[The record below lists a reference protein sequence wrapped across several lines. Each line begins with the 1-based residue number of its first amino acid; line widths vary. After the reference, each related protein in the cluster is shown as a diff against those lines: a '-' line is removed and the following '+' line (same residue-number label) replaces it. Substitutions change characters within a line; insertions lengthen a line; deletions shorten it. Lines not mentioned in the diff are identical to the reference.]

1 MKLTLTYA
9 FLAFIATMTNIGVQ
23 ELVIVSYSGAFALLL
38 SVVAGTGVGLIVK
51 YALDKRFIFRFQA
64 RDKVQDGQTFLL
76 YTLTGMAT
84 TMIFLG
90 FEFGF
95 HLVFETKA
103 MRYLGAVIGLGLGY
117 LGKYQLDKRFVFRTT

>member
-84 TMIFLG
+84 TMVFLG

-117 LGKYQLDKRFVFRTT
+117 LGKYQLDKRFVFRTA

>member
-9 FLAFIATMTNIGVQ
+9 FLAFIATMTNICVQ
-23 ELVIVSYSGAFALLL
+23 EIVIVSYSGAFALLL
-38 SVVAGTGVGLIVK
+38 SVVAGTGLGLIVK
-51 YALDKRFIFRFQA
+51 YVLDKRFIFRFQA

-76 YTLTGMAT
+76 YTLTGLAT
-84 TMIFLG
+84 TMVFLG

-117 LGKYQLDKRFVFRTT
+117 LGKYQLDKRYVFRTA